1 MNQILKIF
9 LSATLLL
16 MMRVTEAQDFTKAG
30 DDQEKKIRNLI
41 SQMTL
46 QKKMSLMHGNSR
58 FYVSGIKRLG
68 VPEWALNDVPHE
80 VRAEI
85 NRYDWGLCGLDK

>member
-16 MMRVTEAQDFTKAG
+16 MMRVTEAQDFTRG
-30 DDQEKKIRNLI
+30 RDDQEKKIRNLI
-41 SQMTL
+41 CQMTL
-46 QKKMSLMHGNSR
+46 QEKMSLLHGNSR

-68 VPEWALNDVPHE
+68 VPEWALSDVPHE

-85 NRYDWGLCGLDK
+85 NRYDWGLCGWDK